1 MKIEWKGREAINNI
15 KPYSPGKA
23 IDEVKKELGLEKV
36 YKMASNENPL
46 GPSPLALEGI
56 RNNID
61 NIHIYPDGSSLL
73 LKEALAEKNNIEV
86 GQIIVGNGS
95 DEIIKLLGESFLEE
109 GDTIIMGD
117 PSFSEYDYIGNLMG
131 AKVKKVPLKDF
142 AFDLELVLDNLDD
155 SVKIIALCNPNN
167 PTGTVIGK
175 EALIDFMDRVPENII
190 VVLDEAYKE
199 YAGKDFYSG
208 LNFIKEGR
216 NNVLVLNTFSKI
228 YGLAALRVGY
238 GMGSE
243 SLISWILRAKEPF
256 NVNVLAQVGA
266 KAALNDVEHVRASIK
281 LNEEGKEYLYREFAK
296 RGFKATTSGANFIWV
311 DIGYDSKKVFEEL
324 LKKGIVIRPGYVF
337 GANNH
342 IRVTIDKK
350 EVNKY
355 FVDMLDDV
363 LMNNK

>member
-46 GPSPLALEGI
+46 GPSPLALEAI
-56 RNNID
+56 KENMAD
-61 NIHIYPDGSSLL
+61 IHIYPDGSSLL
-73 LKEALAEKNNIEV
+73 LKEELAKKNEIGVN
-86 GQIIVGNGS
+86 QIIVGNGS
-95 DEIIKLLGESFLEE
+95 DEIIKLLGESFLDE

-131 AKVKKVPLKDF
+131 AKVKKVPLVDF
-142 AFDLELVLDNLDD
+142 AFDLELILDSLDD
-155 SVKIIALCNPNN
+155 SVKIVALCNPNN
-167 PTGTVIGK
+167 PTGTVIDK
-175 EALIDFMDRVPENII
+175 EAMIDFIDRVPENII

-199 YAGKDFYSG
+199 YAGSDFYSG
-208 LNFIKEGR
+208 LNFIKDGK

-266 KAALNDVEHVRASIK
+266 KAALNDIEHVNRSIE
-281 LNEEGKEYLYREFAK
+281 LNEAGKEYLYKEFAA
-296 RGFKATTSGANFIWV
+296 RGFVYSPSGANFIWV
-311 DIGYDSKKVFEEL
+311 DIKNDSKKVFEGL
-324 LKKGIVIRPGYVF
+324 LKKGVVIRPGHVF
-337 GANNH
+337 GADTH
-342 IRVTIDKK
+342 IRVTIDKP
-350 EVNKY
+350 EINKY
-355 FVDMLDDV
+355 FIEMLDEV
-363 LMNNK
+363 IKEI

>member
-1 MKIEWKGREAINNI
+1 MKIEWKGRDAINNI

-23 IDEVKKELGLEKV
+23 IEEVKKELGLDKV

-46 GPSPLALEGI
+46 GPSPLALEAI
-56 RNNID
+56 RNNMED
-61 NIHIYPDGSSLL
+61 IHIYPDGNSLF
-73 LKEALAEKNNIEV
+73 LKEALAKKNDIGV
-86 GQIIVGNGS
+86 DQIIVGNGS
-95 DEIIKLLGESFLEE
+95 DEIIKLLGESFLED

-131 AKVKKVPLKDF
+131 AKVKKVPLVDF
-142 AFDLELVLDNLDD
+142 AFDLELVLDNLDE

-167 PTGTVIGK
+167 PTGTVIK
-175 EALIDFMDRVPENII
+175 KDALMDFIDRVPQKVI

-199 YAGKDFYSG
+199 YAGQDFYTG
-208 LNFIKEGR
+208 LNFIKEGK
-216 NNVLVLNTFSKI
+216 NNIIVLNTFSKI

-266 KAALNDVEHVRASIK
+266 RAALSDIEHVNRSIE
-281 LNEEGKEYLYREFAK
+281 LNESGKEYLYKEFAN
-296 RGFKATTSGANFIWV
+296 RGYKSSTSGANFIWV
-311 DIGYDSKKVFEEL
+311 DIKQDSKKVFDAL

-337 GANNH
+337 GATTH
-342 IRVTIDKK
+342 IRVTIDKP
-350 EVNKY
+350 EVNRY
-355 FVDMLDDV
+355 FIEMLDDV
-363 LMNNK
+363 IMNDK

>member
-46 GPSPLALEGI
+46 GPSPLALEAI
-56 RNNID
+56 RNNMQD
-61 NIHIYPDGSSLL
+61 IHIYPDGSSLL
-73 LKEALAEKNNIEV
+73 LKEALAKINDIGVE
-86 GQIIVGNGS
+86 QIIVGNGS
-95 DEIIKLLGESFLEE
+95 DEIIKLLGESFLED

-131 AKVKKVPLKDF
+131 AKVKKVPLMDF
-142 AFDLELVLDNLDD
+142 SFDLELVLDNLDD

-175 EALIDFMDRVPENII
+175 DALIDFIERVPENII

-199 YAGKDFYSG
+199 YAGQDFYSG
-208 LNFIKEGR
+208 LNFIKEGK

-266 KAALNDVEHVRASIK
+266 RAALSDIAHVKSSIE
-281 LNEEGKEYLYREFAK
+281 LNEAGKEYLYEEFK
-296 RGFKATTSGANFIWV
+296 NRGYIASPSGANFIWV
-311 DIGYDSKKVFEEL
+311 DIKRDSKKVFEEL

-337 GANNH
+337 GADTH
-342 IRVTIDKK
+342 IRVTIDKP
-350 EVNKY
+350 EVNRY
-355 FVDMLDDV
+355 FIEMLDYVMIND
-363 LMNNK
+363 K

>member
-1 MKIEWKGREAINNI
+1 MRIEWKGREAINNI

-46 GPSPLALEGI
+46 GPSPLALEAI
-56 RNNID
+56 RNNMED
-61 NIHIYPDGSSLL
+61 IHIYPDGSSLL
-73 LKEALAEKNNIEV
+73 LKEALAIKNELSV
-86 GQIIVGNGS
+86 DQIIVGNGS

-131 AKVKKVPLKDF
+131 AKVKKVPLIDF
-142 AFDLELVLDNLDD
+142 AFDLELVLENLDD

-175 EALIDFMDRVPENII
+175 EELIDFIDRVPENII
-190 VVLDEAYKE
+190 IVLDEAYKE
-199 YAGKDFYSG
+199 YAGQDFYSG
-208 LNFIKEGR
+208 LNFIKDGK

-266 KAALNDVEHVRASIK
+266 KAALSDTEHVKNSID
-281 LNEEGKEYLYREFAK
+281 LNQEGKEYLYREFTK
-296 RGFKATTSGANFIWV
+296 RGFISSPSGANFIWV
-311 DIGYDSKKVFEEL
+311 DIKKDSRIVFEEL
-324 LKKGIVIRPGYVF
+324 LKKGIVIRPGHVF
-337 GANNH
+337 GAQTH
-342 IRVTIDKK
+342 IRVTIDKP
-350 EVNKY
+350 EVNRY
-355 FVDMLDDV
+355 FIEMLDDV
-363 LMNNK
+363 MLNNK

>member
-23 IDEVKKELGLEKV
+23 IDEVKKELGLEIV

-46 GPSPLALEGI
+46 GPSRLAIDAIKE
-56 RNNID
+56 NIS
-61 NIHIYPDGSSLL
+61 NIHIYPDGSSLM
-73 LKEALAEKNNIEV
+73 LKKEIAKKNNIKIEE
-86 GQIIVGNGS
+86 IIIGNGS

-131 AKVKKVPLKDF
+131 AKVKKIPLVNF
-142 AFDLELVLDNLDD
+142 AFNLEDILDNLDD

-175 EALIDFMDRVPENII
+175 DELIDFIDRIPEKII

-199 YAGKDFYSG
+199 YAGENFYSG
-208 LNFIKEGR
+208 LNFIKEEK

-238 GMGSE
+238 GIGSE
-243 SLISWILRAKEPF
+243 SLISWITRAKEPF

-266 KAALNDVEHVRASIK
+266 KAALNDNEHIKNSID
-281 LNEEGKEYLYREFAK
+281 LNEDGKVFFYKEFSN
-296 RGFKATTSGANFIWV
+296 RGFEYSESGANFIWV
-311 DIGYDSKKVFEEL
+311 DIKNDSKLVFEGL
-324 LKKGIVIRPGYVF
+324 LKKGIVIRPGNVF
-337 GANNH
+337 GADTH
-342 IRVTIDKK
+342 IRVTIDKP
-350 EVNKY
+350 EINKY
-355 FVDMLDDV
+355 FIEMLDEV
-363 LMNNK
+363 IKEI

>member
-23 IDEVKKELGLEKV
+23 IDEVKKELGLDKV

-46 GPSPLALEGI
+46 GPSPLALEAI
-56 RNNID
+56 RNNMED
-61 NIHIYPDGSSLL
+61 IHIYPDGSSLF
-73 LKEALAEKNNIEV
+73 LKEALAKKNDIGV
-86 GQIIVGNGS
+86 DQIIVGNGS
-95 DEIIKLLGESFLEE
+95 DEIIKLLGESFLED

-131 AKVKKVPLKDF
+131 AKVKKVPLVDF
-142 AFDLELVLDNLDD
+142 AFDLELVLENLDE

-167 PTGTVIGK
+167 PTGTVIK
-175 EALIDFMDRVPENII
+175 KAALMDFIDRVPQNII

-199 YAGKDFYSG
+199 YAGQDFYSG
-208 LNFIKEGR
+208 LNFIKEGK

-266 KAALNDVEHVRASIK
+266 RAALNDIEHVNRSLE
-281 LNEEGKEYLYREFAK
+281 LNETGKEYLYKEFAN
-296 RGFKATTSGANFIWV
+296 RGYISSPSGANFIWV
-311 DIGYDSKKVFEEL
+311 DIKQDSKKIFDAL

-337 GANNH
+337 GANRH
-342 IRVTIDKK
+342 IRVTIDKP
-350 EVNKY
+350 EVNSY
-355 FVDMLDDV
+355 FIEMLDDV
-363 LMNNK
+363 IINDK

>member
-23 IDEVKKELGLEKV
+23 IEEVKKELGLDKV

-46 GPSPLALEGI
+46 GPSPMALQAI
-56 RNNID
+56 RNNMED
-61 NIHIYPDGSSLL
+61 IHIYPDGSSLL
-73 LKEALAEKNNIEV
+73 LKEALAGKNDIEV
-86 GQIIVGNGS
+86 EQIIVGNGS

-131 AKVKKVPLKDF
+131 AKVKKVPLVDF
-142 AFDLELVLDNLDD
+142 AFDLELVLDSLDD

-175 EALIDFMDRVPENII
+175 DALIDFIEKVPQNII

-199 YAGKDFYSG
+199 YAGQDFYSG
-208 LNFIKEGR
+208 LNFIKEGN

-266 KAALNDVEHVRASIK
+266 KAALSDTEHVRKSIE
-281 LNEEGKEYLYREFAK
+281 LNESGKEYLFKEFSS
-296 RGFKATTSGANFIWV
+296 RGFISSPSGANFIWV
-311 DIGYDSKKVFEEL
+311 DIKQDSKKVFDGL
-324 LKKGIVIRPGYVF
+324 LKKGIVIRPGCVF
-337 GANNH
+337 GAETH
-342 IRVTIDKK
+342 IRVTIDKP
-350 EVNKY
+350 EVNRY
-355 FVDMLDDV
+355 FIEMLDDV
-363 LMNNK
+363 MMNYK